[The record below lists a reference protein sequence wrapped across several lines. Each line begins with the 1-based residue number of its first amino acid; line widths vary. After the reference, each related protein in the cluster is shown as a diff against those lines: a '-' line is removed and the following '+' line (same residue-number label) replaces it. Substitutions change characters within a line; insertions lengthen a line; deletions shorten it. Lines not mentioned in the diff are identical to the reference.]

1 MADEPLGEVP
11 HREAG
16 SALVGTGPQIR
27 GRLPSDIPEG
37 DQGQG
42 QAEVPCDVGRPDHDQ
57 DSREQAATDRDQ
69 PSRVGGHHHLHAQS
83 HFEQTIRASPVIPAV
98 SRLSDVQFSRFTE
111 TEVAKLLTFGRPRGV
126 LEVMVPMT
134 DDERRDLETH
144 IKEHF
149 RLSLAVQVKAARVLY
164 PHGRVSRLQKRFF
177 VKRERL
183 IEDLFF
189 WYFFGFMDLA
199 TAAFRPPVF
208 LVPSHVVHAEAVH
221 QVHGNIV
228 EFNFVASMS
237 PLSRDRWRPYACDP
251 AELAGRVVKFLRA
264 QERRKLT
271 AISSVAGSMIAEPGT
286 ILVVRA

>member
-1 MADEPLGEVP
+1 
-11 HREAG
+11 
-16 SALVGTGPQIR
+16 
-27 GRLPSDIPEG
+27 
-37 DQGQG
+37 
-42 QAEVPCDVGRPDHDQ
+42 
-57 DSREQAATDRDQ
+57 
-69 PSRVGGHHHLHAQS
+69 
-83 HFEQTIRASPVIPAV
+83 V
-98 SRLSDVQFSRFTE
+98 SRLTDVQFSRFTE
-111 TEVAKLLTFGRPRGV
+111 TEVAKLLTFGRPRGA

-144 IKEHF
+144 LKEHF
-149 RLSLAVQVKAARVLY
+149 RLSLAVQVKAAHVLY
-164 PHGRVSRLQKRFF
+164 QHGRVSRLQKRFS

-221 QVHGNIV
+221 EVHGNTV
-228 EFNFVASMS
+228 EFDFVASMS
-237 PLSRDRWRPYACDP
+237 PLSTDRWRPYACDP

-264 QERRKLT
+264 QEGNKLAAT
-271 AISSVAGSMIAEPGT
+271 GSVAGSMIAEPGT

>member
-1 MADEPLGEVP
+1 M
-11 HREAG
+11 
-16 SALVGTGPQIR
+16 
-27 GRLPSDIPEG
+27 
-37 DQGQG
+37 
-42 QAEVPCDVGRPDHDQ
+42 
-57 DSREQAATDRDQ
+57 
-69 PSRVGGHHHLHAQS
+69 
-83 HFEQTIRASPVIPAV
+83 

-164 PHGRVSRLQKRFF
+164 PHGRVRRLQKRFF

-264 QERRKLT
+264 QEGNKM
-271 AISSVAGSMIAEPGT
+271 AAMSSVAGSMIAEPGT